1 MQEQNK
7 TDAPGPVSIVLFYD
21 PATGDVV
28 HGHYHQEEAGS
39 PAIAKDALEALAIEQ
54 ARTHAAPRK
63 GFDVAKLRLLHT
75 DPKTFRLEAKYKVD
89 LKTQKLTVVRATK

>member
-1 MQEQNK
+1 MEKQNK

-39 PAIAKDALEALAIEQ
+39 PAIAKEALETLALDH
-54 ARTHAAPRK
+54 ARTFAAPRK
-63 GFDVAKLRLLHT
+63 GFEVAKLRLLHA

-89 LKTQKLTVVRATK
+89 LKTQKLAVVRATR